1 MSTKIVQIH
10 DVHKIYSANQ
20 KSKRSSKSEAAPDVI
35 ALDSV
40 TADIERGEFTAIAG
54 PSGSGKTT
62 LLNLIGCLDTIT
74 SGKIFVDGEDI
85 SVMNA
90 MQKTLVRREK
100 IGFIF
105 QSYNLIPVLTAQEN
119 VEMALQLLN
128 KFSKEE
134 VQERSFKILEEVG
147 LGGMQDRKP
156 MQLSGGQQQRIS
168 IARALVKEP
177 AVILADEPTANLD
190 SKNSQMII
198 ELMKKLNADHGITC
212 IFSTHDKMVM
222 ENVRRIIRIRDGKIV
237 AGEN

>member
-1 MSTKIVQIH
+1 MLKLVHIKKDYIMGDTKV
-10 DVHKIYSANQ
+10 
-20 KSKRSSKSEAAPDVI
+20 EALKGI
-35 ALDSV
+35 NLNF
-40 TADIERGEFTAIAG
+40 RKNEFVSILG
-54 PSGSGKTT
+54 PSGCGKTT
-62 LLNLIGCLDTIT
+62 LLNIIGGLDKYT
-74 SGKIFVDGEDI
+74 DGD
-85 SVMNA
+85 
-90 MQKTLVRREK
+90 LVINGVSTKEFTDRDWDVYRNHR

-147 LGGMQDRKP
+147 LGGMQNRKP